1 MITTIDQL
9 MININKYDNTI
20 ADLESDKNENLRQI
34 WIEKAKNEQLS

>member
-34 WIEKAKNEQLS
+34 WIEKAKT